1 MPEPDRAPSPPDPAA
16 LPLARAATA
25 RRKRRDLAR
34 VLPLL
39 GIVLLAS
46 PFIDLV
52 ADAGA
57 LAGIPVSVLYVF
69 GVWFALI
76 AATARLAARLRADDG
91 EG

>member
-1 MPEPDRAPSPPDPAA
+1 MSDLDREPSSPERSA
-16 LPLARAATA
+16 LPVARAATA

-46 PFIDLV
+46 PFMNLV
-52 ADAGA
+52 ADAGD
-57 LAGIPVSVLYVF
+57 LGGIPVAVLYVF
-69 GVWFALI
+69 VVWFALI
-76 AATARLAARLRADDG
+76 AATARLATRLRADDG